1 MPEDIKT
8 AVIYARFSCS
18 KQREA
23 SIDDQLR
30 VCRDWCAREG
40 YAIVGEYS
48 DYAMSGRSDDRPQF
62 QKMVAN
68 AGESD
73 IVLVYMMDRFS
84 RDEYDAPAYKHELR
98 RKGVEVVSAMEA
110 MPDGPERIL
119 IEKIYEGLAAVESVK
134 TSMRT
139 RRGMEGNALKCK
151 TNGVRVYGYGRNEDD
166 EYVVNE
172 DEAAI
177 VREAFRRSCDHEPVD
192 SIASDFA
199 RRGVTTRTGRP
210 CGYSMVYQML
220 HNRKYTGFYSWGG
233 IEVDGG
239 MPQIIDKA
247 TFAMAQ
253 EVKPKKRRAS
263 EDWGAFAL
271 SGRAICSECGHNMAG
286 TSGRGKK
293 NVKYEYYGCRCGAKP
308 VRRDWL
314 EHELAEAIRG
324 MLRDRETALRISHML
339 WDEPEPEIAD
349 ARRRAMASKRKAEN
363 GLQNI
368 MAAIEQGIVMPEFT
382 DRIAQLQAQKARAE
396 RDLAS
401 YDEAR
406 IDPEEFADFLQCGG
420 GMDDAAVL
428 DSFVYQVMVTPE
440 ECVATL
446 YCDDERNEPARLSIA
461 RVRTFSGWC
470 PQRDSNPRYPP

>member
-1 MPEDIKT
+1 MQDDIKT

-30 VCRDWCAREG
+30 VCRDWCAHEG
-40 YAIVGEYS
+40 YAIVGEYT
-48 DYAMSGRSDDRPQF
+48 DYAMSGRSDDRPDF
-62 QKMVAN
+62 QRMIAN

-98 RKGVEVVSAMEA
+98 KKGVEVVSAMEA

-139 RRGMEGNALKCK
+139 KRGMEGNALKCK
-151 TNGVRVYGYGRNEDD
+151 TNGVRVFGYTRNAED
-166 EYVVNE
+166 EYVI
-172 DEAAI
+172 DEAQAAI
-177 VREAFRRSCDHEPVD
+177 VREAFARSLDHEPVD
-192 SIASDFA
+192 SIARDFA
-199 RRGVTTRTGRP
+199 ARGVTTRTGRP

-220 HNRKYTGFYSWGG
+220 HNRKYTGLYSWGG
-233 IEVDGG
+233 IETEGG
-239 MPQIIDKA
+239 MPRIVDDA
-247 TFAMAQ
+247 TFYDAQ
-253 EVKPKKRRAS
+253 QVKPRKRRGS
-263 EDWGAFAL
+263 EDWGTFVL
-271 SGRAICSECGHNMAG
+271 SGRTICSECGHNMAG
-286 TSGRGKK
+286 VSGHGKGGK
-293 NVKYEYYGCRCGAKP
+293 KYEYYRCRCGSKP

-314 EHELAEAIRG
+314 EHELAEAIRA
-324 MLRDRETALRISHML
+324 MLRDRDTALRISHML
-339 WDEPEPEIAD
+339 WDDPDPDIAD
-349 ARRRAMASKRKAEN
+349 GIRQAQSAKTKAEN
-363 GLQNI
+363 GIQNI
-368 MAAIEQGIVMPEFT
+368 LNAIEQGIVMPELKARL
-382 DRIAQLQAQKARAE
+382 DQLREQKARAE
-396 RDLAS
+396 RDLER
-401 YDEAR
+401 YRGAR

-420 GMDDAAVL
+420 DMDDAAIL

-446 YCDDERNEPARLSIA
+446 YCDDEKNEPARLTIE
-461 RVRTFSGWC
+461 RVRTVSGWC